1 MFLYTNNYQCPCFLD
16 IQRYWVKVVT
26 IMHASTNNAILISH
40 CIWTTYSST
49 GLQSL
54 TFGNWWR
61 LLELLCWSKTLRGN
75 LTAPL
80 TCFWK
85 LGKTFSLCW
94 LVLVPESSSAG
105 GWTRRRRYG
114 EKTMRLLADATMAVK
129 LRLKSR
135 ITNLCASI
143 LLLSWSVWRFSRFYL
158 GGWYKCGGNSLA
170 AGRRW
175 VWDQDAVSAFRAQD
189 SEWSWSCGYSS
200 GFPTWWD
207 TLVAFD
213 LLVCHLQTIL
223 DSVAPILSLS
233 FTHDSA
239 LSL

>member
-1 MFLYTNNYQCPCFLD
+1 MLIASYLD
-16 IQRYWVKVVT
+16 K
-26 IMHASTNNAILISH
+26 
-40 CIWTTYSST
+40 ST

-54 TFGNWWR
+54 NLGNWWR

-75 LTAPL
+75 LTAPV
-80 TCFWK
+80 TCFLT

-114 EKTMRLLADATMAVK
+114 EKTIRLLADAIMAVK
-129 LRLKSR
+129 LRVKSR
-135 ITNLCASI
+135 ITYLCTSI
-143 LLLSWSVWRFSRFYL
+143 LLVNWSVWRFGRLYL
-158 GGWYKCGGNSLA
+158 SGWYKCGGKSLA
-170 AGRRW
+170 VGRKW

-207 TLVAFD
+207 TLVAFH
-213 LLVCHLQTIL
+213 LLVCHLQTKL
-223 DSVAPILSLS
+223 
-233 FTHDSA
+233 
-239 LSL
+239 